1 MFLSFSSGLW
11 TEPQSEGEVK
21 HSLCPDRPLPRQQ
34 TQPGPPPV
42 QERERQR
49 RGDRDRGRCRVAGIL
64 PWSQRSGGEA
74 EERFCQGGSG
84 VWVSGR
90 CNTHTH
96 EHTQLAGHCWT
107 HWSGLLCSSSS
118 SSSRADLVPVY
129 SFGENELFRQVIF
142 SEGSFSRRCQDLF
155 KNIMGFAPCLFVG
168 GKFGVLPY
176 RTPVTTVGECCYY
189 HDYSEESGHRG
200 EETPHWFNHKSI
212 QTTTK
217 NIYITYNIYCRWM
230 LPEGWF
236 IYVMRKHL

>member
-1 MFLSFSSGLW
+1 MVITAPIMFLSFSSGLW

-49 RGDRDRGRCRVAGIL
+49 RGDRDRGRCRVAGIC

-96 EHTQLAGHCWT
+96 EHTVSRT
-107 HWSGLLCSSSS
+107 LL
-118 SSSRADLVPVY
+118 DTLIWFVVLLLLLVLLQGWP
-129 SFGENELFRQVIF
+129 G
-142 SEGSFSRRCQDLF
+142 
-155 KNIMGFAPCLFVG
+155 ACL
-168 GKFGVLPY
+168 LL
-176 RTPVTTVGECCYY
+176 
-189 HDYSEESGHRG
+189 RG
-200 EETPHWFNHKSI
+200 ERALQAGDFLRGQLQPSVSG
-212 QTTTK
+212 
-217 NIYITYNIYCRWM
+217 
-230 LPEGWF
+230 P
-236 IYVMRKHL
+236 V